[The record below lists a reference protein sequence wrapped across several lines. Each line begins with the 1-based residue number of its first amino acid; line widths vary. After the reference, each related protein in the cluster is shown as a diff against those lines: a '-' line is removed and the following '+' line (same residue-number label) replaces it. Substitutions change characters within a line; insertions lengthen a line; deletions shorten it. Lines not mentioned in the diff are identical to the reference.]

1 MSINLTTSTQV
12 TITGTQ
18 TISETDNVGVV
29 TSMAIDY
36 VAKTAT
42 FVFQTGSEVGGKFV
56 AGVYGPTVTLVI
68 NLVTGGW
75 ASFDS
80 RGSVFN
86 QAGTIPV
93 ANLNTF
99 INQVIS
105 DAGLIEQFAAGAFLP
120 GTYVSFGVNSL

>member
-18 TISETDNVGVV
+18 NISEIDNVGVV

-68 NLVTGGW
+68 NLVNGSW

-80 RGSVFN
+80 RGSLYN
-86 QAGTIPV
+86 QVGTILM

-105 DAGLIEQFAAGAFLP
+105 DASLIEQFAAGSFLP
-120 GTYVSFGVNSL
+120 GTYVTFGVNSL